1 VRDRLGYHG
10 LIASDV
16 LEELPY
22 AILDLMKETYAVPR
36 DTTSP
41 DCTG

>member
-1 VRDRLGYHG
+1 VRDRLGDHG

-22 AILDLMKETYAVPR
+22 AIHRIP
-36 DTTSP
+36 
-41 DCTG
+41 